1 MAKMTIPS
9 RIGRAPKDPLGAELQ
24 EGESYFYMARAAPAG
39 MQTYIALCHLTAQ
52 AKRNRAESLESRATT
67 WAEFQKKGLKITAYD
82 TLGPYDV
89 VMIIESP
96 SEELALKF
104 LGAAGASGNIETTT
118 LRAFSDAEMERVR
131 AA

>member
-1 MAKMTIPS
+1 MSSAGS
-9 RIGRAPKDPLGAELQ
+9 
-24 EGESYFYMARAAPAG
+24 AG

-52 AKRNRAESLESRATT
+52 AKRDRAESLRSRAKT
-67 WAEFQKKGLKITAYD
+67 WGEFQKKGLKITAYD

-118 LRAFSDAEMERVR
+118 MRAFTDAEMDRVR
-131 AA
+131 AS